1 MIETFLTHRNDQ
13 LRNACKEA
21 IRNGTH
27 PIVRGTLYLPHSQI
41 QSLPEGLKVCGD
53 LDLAYSQIRT
63 LPDDLWVGGDLNLSY
78 SQINELPSNL
88 EAGGGLFSLGALA
101 APDLPCVPAEEK
113 LRSLLH
119 ECGSRDH
126 RGTHWWR
133 PVVPG
138 RPW

>member
-88 EAGGGLFSLGALA
+88 EAGGGLFLWDTPIASLPNGLKVGGSLYLNRIISFGSLPA
-101 APDLPCVPAEEK
+101 DLKV
-113 LRSLLH
+113 
-119 ECGSRDH
+119 
-126 RGTHWWR
+126 
-133 PVVPG
+133 G
-138 RPW
+138 RRVFR